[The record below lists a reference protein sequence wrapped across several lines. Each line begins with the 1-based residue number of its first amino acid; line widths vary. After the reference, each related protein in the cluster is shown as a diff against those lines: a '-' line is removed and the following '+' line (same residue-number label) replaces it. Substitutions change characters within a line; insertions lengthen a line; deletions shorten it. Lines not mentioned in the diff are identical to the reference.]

1 MSADVKS
8 ASANQKAASKKVRE
22 AQVRALER
30 ALREER
36 LALAAIVKVM
46 LIEVPDPARVLARL
60 DAMTRAAEATPRTP
74 RAIVKQLLDATLFVK
89 TAIER
94 ETGRPQ
100 SLFDPH
106 VGHVK
111 DTDVDRLVEP
121 TNGPQQLGLQAGES
135 LLGDAEQAHRER
147 VEVLGRIHNALILLY
162 QQHHL
167 LTDADLHTHYKAL
180 AAEHPERRL
189 PVQTKGAL
197 VERRRELAAS
207 GRIGRR
213 GEKWALVEAP
223 A

>member
-1 MSADVKS
+1 VTAT
-8 ASANQKAASKKVRE
+8 ATTKKVRE
-22 AQVRALER
+22 AHVKSLER

-60 DAMTRAAEATPRTP
+60 DAMTRAAEANPRTA
-74 RAIVKQLLDATLFVK
+74 RAVVKQLLDATLFVK

-121 TNGPQQLGLQAGES
+121 SEGPQQLGLQQGEG
-135 LLGDAEQAHRER
+135 LLGDAEAAHQER
-147 VEVLGRIHNALILLY
+147 VEVLGRIHNALIELY
-162 QQHHL
+162 RQHGAL
-167 LTDADLHTHYKAL
+167 SDADLHTHYKAR
-180 AAEHPERRL
+180 AASFPQERL

-197 VERRRELAAS
+197 DERRRELAAT
-207 GRIGRR
+207 GRIVRSG
-213 GEKWALVEAP
+213 GKWTLVEA
-223 A
+223 AA

>member
-1 MSADVKS
+1 VSKTTKAV
-8 ASANQKAASKKVRE
+8 KAAQQRS
-22 AQVRALER
+22 LER

-60 DAMTRAAEATPRTP
+60 DAMTRAAEANQRTP

-111 DTDVDRLVEP
+111 DTDVEKLVAP
-121 TNGPQQLGLQAGES
+121 TEGPQQLGLQQGEG
-135 LLGDAEQAHRER
+135 LLGDAEQAHQDR
-147 VEVLGRIHNALILLY
+147 VEVISRVHRTLVSLY
-162 QQHHL
+162 QEHGAL
-167 LTDADLHTHYKAL
+167 GDGDLHTHYKAR
-180 AAEHPERRL
+180 AGRFPRERL
-189 PVQTKGAL
+189 PVQTKGAI

-207 GRIGRR
+207 GRIVRS
-213 GEKWALVEAP
+213 GEKWQLVEA
-223 A
+223 AA

>member
-1 MSADVKS
+1 VTAT
-8 ASANQKAASKKVRE
+8 ATTKKVRE
-22 AQVRALER
+22 AHVKSLER

-60 DAMTRAAEATPRTP
+60 DAMTRAAEANPRTA
-74 RAIVKQLLDATLFVK
+74 RAVVKQLLDATLFVK

-121 TNGPQQLGLQAGES
+121 SEGPQQLGLQQGEG
-135 LLGDAEQAHRER
+135 LLGDAEAAHQER
-147 VEVLGRIHNALILLY
+147 VEVLGRIHNALIELY
-162 QQHHL
+162 RQHGAL
-167 LTDADLHTHYKAL
+167 SDA
-180 AAEHPERRL
+180 ESFPQERL

-197 VERRRELAAS
+197 DERRRELAAT
-207 GRIGRR
+207 GRIVRSG
-213 GEKWALVEAP
+213 GKWTLVEA
-223 A
+223 AA